1 MIRVL
6 VADDS
11 PTTRQWL
18 VSILREDPG
27 IQVVGEACDGLEAVE
42 LTLKLQPDIVSMDI
56 VMPELDGF
64 EATRR
69 IMSVIPTP
77 IVIVSNIS
85 NVKEIRVTFQALKV
99 GALTVIK
106 KPGGP
111 GAVDNE
117 KDSSIYVSTL
127 KIMSQVKLLRRGRDP
142 EKEKTTTA
150 PRTITSKFP
159 EGRRGR
165 VVAIA
170 ASTGGPEALNRIF
183 SELPGNFPAPI
194 LVVQHLPDGFLQVC
208 AAWMNE
214 NSPLRV
220 KVAEEG
226 ESPEPG
232 SVYLAGNGAHLGISD
247 LSKLVNSSQDPVG
260 GFRPSGTYLFE
271 SAAKVFGS
279 STLAMVLT
287 GSGSDGVAGLK
298 SVKAAGGWI
307 MAQDEESSVVF
318 ETPGEAV
325 KSGLVNLVLPL
336 PEIAPLLIQIMSSEG
351 GGK

>member
-1 MIRVL
+1 MIRIL

-11 PTTRQWL
+11 PTSRQWL
-18 VSILREDPG
+18 VSILREDPD
-27 IQVVGEACDGLEAVE
+27 IQVVGEAKDGLEAVE

-56 VMPELDGF
+56 VMPEMDGF
-64 EATRR
+64 EATKR
-69 IMSVIPTP
+69 IMAVIPTP

-85 NVKEIRVTFQALKV
+85 NVREIRVTFQALKV

-117 KDSSIYVSTL
+117 KDSSIYISTI
-127 KIMSQVKLLRRGRDP
+127 KIMSQVKLIRHGRDP
-142 EKEKTTTA
+142 SLEKKPPIRRIIST
-150 PRTITSKFP
+150 KFP
-159 EGRRGR
+159 EGKRGR

-194 LVVQHLPDGFLQVC
+194 LVVQHLPDGFLHGC
-208 AAWMNE
+208 ATWMNE
-214 NSPLRV
+214 NSSLRV

-226 ESPEPG
+226 EFPEPG
-232 SVYLAGNGAHLGISD
+232 TVYLAGNGAHLGVSD
-247 LSKLVNSSQDPVG
+247 QSTLVSSYTDPVG

-287 GSGSDGVAGLK
+287 GTGSDGVAGLK
-298 SVKAAGGWI
+298 SVKEAGGWI

-318 ETPGEAV
+318 GMPGEAV
-325 KSGLVNLVLPL
+325 KSGHVNLVLPL
-336 PEIAPLLIQIMSSEG
+336 PEIAPLLLQIMSSG
-351 GGK
+351 GEKR